1 VNRCAYSARWPGI
14 RILALTTVLVFLVA
28 APSLAQDSAVNGE
41 SFFASNCAACHQA
54 DGMGLPGAFPPLAGS
69 LPALVALD
77 GGRNLVLDI
86 VVHGMQGPVT
96 VNGADY
102 NGLMPG
108 WSQLSDDVI
117 AAVIN
122 HELTSWGNDALLPD
136 GFEPTTATEV
146 AARRNRDLTP
156 QQVQEEHRKVSQQA
170 GEAAAPAA
178 PAAALQPPGFTAEQA
193 ARGHAAYQKNCLDCH
208 GAHLNDGEF
217 GGPPLTGT
225 YFQQRWGSGTVAAL
239 YAFTSTQM
247 PPDRPGRLSDQ
258 TYADLIAY
266 ILDYNG
272 YEAGEVELPADQQA
286 LQQMTLERA
295 GQ

>member
-1 VNRCAYSARWPGI
+1 V
-14 RILALTTVLVFLVA
+14 LTLGFLGA
-28 APSLAQDSAVNGE
+28 APSLAQEAAPDGATIY
-41 SFFASNCAACHQA
+41 ATNCAACHQA
-54 DGMGLPGAFPPLAGS
+54 EGTGLPGAFPPLAGS

-77 GGRNLVLDI
+77 GGRELLTHI

-108 WSQLSDDVI
+108 WPQLSDDEI

-122 HELTSWGNDALLPD
+122 HELTSWGNDALLPEN
-136 GFEPTTATEV
+136 FEPISATEI
-146 AARRNRDLTP
+146 AASRSQDLTP
-156 QQVQEEHRKVSQQA
+156 QQVQEEHHRVSQQA
-170 GEAAAPAA
+170 DEAAAAAAPAA
-178 PAAALQPPGFTAEQA
+178 PVAALQPPTFTTQQA
-193 ARGHAAYQKNCLDCH
+193 ARGQSAYVKNCVDCH

-217 GGPPLTGT
+217 GGPPLTGV

-239 YAFTSTQM
+239 YAYTKTQM

-258 TYADLIAY
+258 AYADIIAY

-272 YEAGEVELPADQQA
+272 YEPGPVELPVDQQA
-286 LQQMTLERA
+286 LQQMTLERT